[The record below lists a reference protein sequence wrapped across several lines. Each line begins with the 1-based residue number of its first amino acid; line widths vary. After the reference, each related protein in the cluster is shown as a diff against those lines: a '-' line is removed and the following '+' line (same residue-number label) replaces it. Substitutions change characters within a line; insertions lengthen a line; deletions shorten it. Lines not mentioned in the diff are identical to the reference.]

1 MDKVLILRVAKEGIA
16 TSFSKLIQGV
26 FTGVYVVLLYNGEQR
41 YHVEKLASMASDI
54 VAININCENSLK
66 IKEIQ
71 ALSLPQKLYILD
83 FCFSCC
89 RDYYKN
95 KNTLCLPPYIT
106 LARILVTRVKTIFE
120 TLTELKVRIQLSR
133 QELDQ
138 LANILNIKTN
148 QVNQCIS
155 TCLTTEEEN
164 YYSITLNAED
174 TNITVTAIGNTMGSK
189 EKKQLSIQYII
200 REQPK
205 QVISSFLA
213 QIISILALW
222 FYREY
227 LDKDVDI
234 VTKIGYEEGLYTL
247 YISKLIEYGADFLN
261 TITLLK

>member
-1 MDKVLILRVAKEGIA
+1 MDKVLILRVAKENIE

-41 YHVEKLASMASDI
+41 HHIEKLVSTASDI
-54 VAININCENSLK
+54 VVININCENPLK

-71 ALSLPQKLYILD
+71 ALSSPQKLYILD

-89 RDYYKN
+89 KDYYEN

-106 LARILVTRVKTIFE
+106 LARILVARVKTIFE

-138 LANILNIKTN
+138 LANILDIKTN

-155 TCLTTEEEN
+155 TCLTAEEEN
-164 YYSITLNAED
+164 YYSITLNAEY
-174 TNITVTAIGNTMGSK
+174 TNITVTAVGNTMGSK
-189 EKKQLSIQYII
+189 EKKQLNIQYII

-205 QVISSFLA
+205 QVSSFLA